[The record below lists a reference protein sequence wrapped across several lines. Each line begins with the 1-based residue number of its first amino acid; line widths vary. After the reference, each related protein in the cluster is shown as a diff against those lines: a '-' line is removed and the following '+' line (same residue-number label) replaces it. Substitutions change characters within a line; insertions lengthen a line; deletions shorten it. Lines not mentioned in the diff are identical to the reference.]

1 MRETMR
7 ETRLERRFKKEIER
21 RGGRALKFI
30 SPGMRGV
37 PDRLVLLPGG
47 QAVFVEMK
55 APGEKPTPLQEK
67 RADDLRKLGFQV
79 YCIDSIT
86 TIDEFIRE
94 VMPK

>member
-1 MRETMR
+1 MN
-7 ETRLERRFKKEIER
+7 ETRLERRLKNEVER
-21 RGGRALKFI
+21 RGGKALKLV

-37 PDRLVLLPGG
+37 PDRLVLLPG
-47 QAVFVEMK
+47 AHVVFVEMK

-67 RADDLRKLGFQV
+67 RAADLRELGFQV